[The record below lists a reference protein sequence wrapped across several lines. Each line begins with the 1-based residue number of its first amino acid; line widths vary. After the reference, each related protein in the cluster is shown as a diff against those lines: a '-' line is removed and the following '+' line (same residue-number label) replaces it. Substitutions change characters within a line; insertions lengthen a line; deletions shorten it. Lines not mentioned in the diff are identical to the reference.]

1 MKRVGGDDLQI
12 QESVPT
18 KTAIV
23 GKETFLNL
31 FVVISFQDFGGF
43 FFFLSIVNV

>member
-1 MKRVGGDDLQI
+1 MKRIGGDDLQI

-31 FVVISFQDFGGF
+31 FVVISFQDFQGAF
-43 FFFLSIVNV
+43 SVVDI